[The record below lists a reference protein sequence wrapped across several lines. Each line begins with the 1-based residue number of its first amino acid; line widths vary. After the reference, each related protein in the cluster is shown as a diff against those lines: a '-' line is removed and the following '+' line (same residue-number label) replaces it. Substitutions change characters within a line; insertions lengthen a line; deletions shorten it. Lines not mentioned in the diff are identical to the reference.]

1 MADAG
6 SGSEPL
12 SKNELKRRQK
22 AEKKA
27 TEKAEKEAQKAAD
40 AAAKGEPE
48 KTDKASEED
57 ISPNE
62 YFKIRSAAIEELKL
76 GPKHPY
82 PHKFHVNIS
91 LTEFIETYSSME
103 SGETKEEG
111 KKYLDPKIIS
121 LKIWVLLLKGGP
133 PFTLLNKNMVMVI
146 IYTGN
151 FCFS

>member
-1 MADAG
+1 MADAA

-27 TEKAEKEAQKAAD
+27 AEKAEKDAQKAND

-48 KTDKASEED
+48 KKADKASEED

-76 GPKHPY
+76 GPNHPY

-91 LTEFIETYSSME
+91 LTEFIETYSSIE
-103 SGETKEEG
+103 DGVTKEEG
-111 KKYLDPKIIS
+111 R
-121 LKIWVLLLKGGP
+121 
-133 PFTLLNKNMVMVI
+133 
-146 IYTGN
+146 
-151 FCFS
+151 